1 MLHPHSLCGF
11 NQAFNVHAF
20 DALFRWNRYNQKDY
34 GVVHTHTIHAHT
46 DKQQNP
52 YRHWHN
58 PLPPTCR
65 QSRAVL
71 TIRGLFDWHASSKGR
86 KYLSASTTPACF
98 GWGRADDSGDSSLN
112 SHHGCQH
119 QLPHIFKNKYAA
131 YKNPGS
137 SDFENQKNKQSKILH
152 TNKNADRLL

>member
-1 MLHPHSLCGF
+1 M
-11 NQAFNVHAF
+11 
-20 DALFRWNRYNQKDY
+20 RR
-34 GVVHTHTIHAHT
+34 HT

-52 YRHWHN
+52 YGHWQN

-119 QLPHIFKNKYAA
+119 QLSHIFINKYAA
-131 YKNPGS
+131 YKNLVALTLRIRIK
-137 SDFENQKNKQSKILH
+137 DACMILIKYFILIKMLTDRFKKCNVINIYADLQVQLVIYSKWLVNLNPDKLI
-152 TNKNADRLL
+152 